1 MEDATHSLFNEFQ
14 TDIVWGKRKT
24 YKNLCG
30 QMVDQT
36 GMDVGFL
43 DQKKCSETRE
53 YWESSRDCEQSYTS
67 SRV

>member
-1 MEDATHSLFNEFQ
+1 MNSRLTLCGE
-14 TDIVWGKRKT
+14 KRKT

-53 YWESSRDCEQSYTS
+53 YWESSRDCVSKLRELIN
-67 SRV
+67 V